1 MSSLASIGL
10 GFSAL
15 GASEIPPFADEE
27 AKAIFDEALA
37 LGISRFDT
45 APLYGGGQSEDRL
58 GMLLSG
64 IPRDSYVLSTKVG
77 RYRPYGEVLADQ
89 RNNPTDVYDYSADT
103 TFQSIESSLK
113 RLGTDR
119 LDIVYVHDCDNFVED
134 AVKHTLPA
142 LVQLRDQGVIGQI
155 GIGSNNA
162 PTHEAILD
170 RAEVDVLMVANS
182 YSLLTQDADKR
193 LFLLCQGRTI
203 GVELAA
209 PFNSGILAVGS
220 RDAAAMYRYAA
231 PSPEVMSRTRKIEA
245 VCEAHGVSLK
255 QAALQYCARHPTVDR
270 LILGLV
276 APEALR
282 SNLNDLQAAVPQGF
296 WDELD
301 SIGIP
306 SPTPHSTQSTHGFN
320 KEKTQEN
327 CVKSKEH
334 PIQGE

>member
-15 GASEIPPFADEE
+15 GASEKPPLADEE
-27 AKAIFDEALA
+27 AKAIFKETLA

-58 GMLLSG
+58 GKLLSG
-64 IPRDSYVLSTKVG
+64 VPRDSYILSTKVG

-89 RNNPTDVYDYSADT
+89 RNNPSDVYDYSADAT
-103 TFQSIESSLK
+103 VQSIEGSLK

-119 LDIVYVHDCDNFVED
+119 LDIVYVHDCDNFVDE
-134 AVKHTLPA
+134 AVKQTLPA
-142 LVQLRDQGVIGQI
+142 LVRLRDQGVIGQV

-162 PTHEAILD
+162 STHEAIVD
-170 RAEVDVLMVANS
+170 RADVDVLMVANS
-182 YSLLTQDADKR
+182 YSLLTQDAGKR
-193 LFLLCQGRTI
+193 LFPTCQRRKV

-220 RDAAAMYRYAA
+220 SDARAMYRYAT
-231 PSPEVMSRTRKIEA
+231 PSPEVLSKTRKIEA
-245 VCEAHGVSLK
+245 VCKAHGISLK
-255 QAALQYCARHPTVDR
+255 QAALQYCARHPAVDR

-276 APEALR
+276 AREALR
-282 SNLNDLQAAVPQGF
+282 SNLNDFQAGVPQGF
-296 WDELD
+296 WEELE

-306 SPTPHSTQSTHGFN
+306 SPTPHSTKSTHGFN
-320 KEKTQEN
+320 ENKTQEN
-327 CVKSKEH
+327 CVKSKDH
-334 PIQGE
+334 PI